1 MIKYEDP
8 GAAVGPGGDKFTR
21 FKVYGII
28 TYPTGSP
35 TLAAFYFAYRQFYY
49 QEYGGGFPTINAT
62 ASSFNYAPF
71 TYNLTGAGGRNSFR
85 NRIVADLVASASII
99 GPLTVTNNVTLAYG
113 AGLDPLNPGNTVF
126 RFLIE
131 GTCNRTI
138 PNNLLVWQE
147 IDFATGNTSFTNNSW
162 VLQFYTS

>member
-35 TLAAFYFAYRQFYY
+35 TLAAFYFAYRILYY
-49 QEYGGGFPTINAT
+49 QEFGTFPALNASGS
-62 ASSFNYAPF
+62 AFVYAPF

-85 NRIVADLVASASII
+85 NRIVADINGAVGTI
-99 GPLTVTNNVTLAYG
+99 GPLTITNNVTLAYG
-113 AGLDPLNPGNTVF
+113 AGLDPTNPGSTIF

-147 IDFATGNTSFTNNSW
+147 IDITTGATIFNNNCW